1 MITPLSLPGH
11 KRLFQPWEAS
21 PAPDLSSNEPDEFL
35 ELPPVSSFEQLLGQV
50 DYPDIK
56 AQFLSDISELR
67 TLARHFVNDEY
78 DRALSIFHDN
88 LVDPNRI
95 TADSLLPL
103 YRDTRYQIHTLVQQ
117 LRDYQPGQTGYDHIA
132 AILHDCLNGIHLC
145 PDGVHSRFANVL
157 YNLSSVRSEEIGG
170 KLFKVRGDL
179 YRNFI
184 QSFMLQLQQKGV
196 DLGKELEIHWF
207 NGLYNLCCEALALPP
222 VADHLANPYLS
233 DNELTC
239 YLTSASLSVNACTI
253 LRAMVDEWSGQ
264 LVATLASEGCSHW
277 LSGTRA
283 DENTARGVNAL
294 DARVFNP
301 INRQMET
308 TSENRLSLVAVME
321 CTTDDSFHLGRH
333 REKLFAWVAGRF
345 FGSDT
350 RVFVSIG
357 SSSGGHACIATINQ
371 LYFWVLRSDQPLYEG
386 QALVFDPDQHLPV
399 QLHHLQT
406 IDFGTWSDA
415 TALALLT
422 QALEQTVEVDE
433 VAAFFLDPLVAG
445 QIEQLPELVMQTLST
460 MLREKLIYASDDW
473 QQSLCEL
480 VCGSLAQ
487 TTAAVPPTALNWLG
501 STPLLQTVLSRLQRA
516 GRDISRVTAQLDTRQ
531 IAEFAPECLAQLFTG
546 ADCQRLFEQAFHLG
560 QAQTVFNLLTTGHCD
575 ELIRNSGWS
584 APYKTIRMRRYDHFA
599 GAGYLLART
608 DINRKDAK
616 GMTPLLL
623 AILGTHRMVA
633 RVLLKV
639 PGIDVNTPATDGC
652 TALYWAARHGY
663 CDVVSALVE
672 MPGIDVN
679 SADGDGVTPL
689 HWAVHLDHRTTVQA
703 LLRAPGID
711 VNAKAKKYDG
721 MTPLILAANGNQLQ
735 SVKELLAAPD
745 IDVNA
750 ITYSGRTALCIVAQ
764 LGYVDCLRELLKVT
778 RIQVNL
784 PVLESGQTALNC
796 AVEKN
801 CAECV
806 RELLKVS
813 DVDVNKADIS
823 GMTPLHKAA
832 MSGFK
837 GCLQA
842 LLYRPDIAV
851 NQRNDDGASALHLA
865 VARGEM
871 HCVRMLRCHGDVKA
885 NVFSGGGWT
894 PLSLAV
900 ISGHI
905 KCVTELLAMPDIDVN
920 AKIGGWSP
928 LNSAAGGG
936 LPDILNLLL
945 AVPGIDINVRNEVG
959 MTPLHCAVRCGH
971 PVCAGALLA
980 VPGVDVNAVT
990 RSGFTPLNLAVKYGS
1005 LECVKLLLENTDVD
1019 VNLASHEGFTPL
1031 FSAVQQDQPDCLR
1044 ALLNMP
1050 GVAINAVTNTGLTA
1064 LDLAA
1069 EYGRLT
1075 CLEALLETGVV
1086 ELNQQAR
1093 YGTLPPLHRSAGNG
1107 FVTCVKALLGA
1118 PGIDINRQCDFGFT
1132 PLHLAAQ
1139 KNHPEC
1145 VRELL
1150 AVEGIEVN
1158 LPCRRGNTP
1167 LDSAN
1172 GKGFNECCELI
1183 TRKLHILS
1191 TFKKNSLLEKWPD

>member
-1 MITPLSLPGH
+1 MITPLLEH

-21 PAPDLSSNEPDEFL
+21 PTLGLSSNEPDEFL
-35 ELPPVSSFEQLLGQV
+35 ELPPVSSFEQLLDQV

-67 TLARHFVNDEY
+67 VLARAFVNNEY

-103 YRDTRYQIHTLVQQ
+103 YRDTRYQIHRLVQQ

-132 AILHDCLNGIHLC
+132 AILHECLNGIHLC

-157 YNLSSVRSEEIGG
+157 YNFSSVRSEELDG

-184 QSFMLQLQQKGV
+184 QSFMLQLQHKGV

-207 NGLYNLCCEALALPP
+207 NGLYNLCCEDLALPP
-222 VADHLANPYLS
+222 VADTLANPYLN
-233 DNELTC
+233 DNELAC
-239 YLTSASLSVNACTI
+239 YLTNAFLSVNAWAI
-253 LRAMVDEWSGQ
+253 LRTMVDEWSGQ
-264 LVATLASEGCSHW
+264 LVAALASEGCSHW
-277 LSGTRA
+277 LSGTRD
-283 DENTARGVNAL
+283 DENTATGVNAL

-308 TSENRLSLVAVME
+308 TSENRLNLVAVME

-333 REKLFAWVAGRF
+333 REKLFAWVAARF

-357 SSSGGHACIATINQ
+357 CSSGVHTCIATINQ
-371 LYFWVLRSDQPLYEG
+371 LYFWVLRSDQPLSEG

-406 IDFGTWSDA
+406 IDFGTWSEA

-422 QALEQTVEVDE
+422 QALEQTVAVDE
-433 VAAFFLDPLVAG
+433 VAAFFLDPLVVR

-480 VCGSLAQ
+480 VCESLAQ
-487 TTAAVPPTALNWLG
+487 TTAALPPTALNWLG
-501 STPLLQTVLSRLQRA
+501 STSLLQTVLSRLQRA

-531 IAEFAPECLAQLFTG
+531 VAEFTPDCIAQLLTD
-546 ADCQRLFEQAFHLG
+546 ADCQRLFEQAFYFG

-584 APYKTIRMRRYDHFA
+584 APYKTIRIRPYDHFA
-599 GAGYLLART
+599 GAKYLLART
-608 DINRKDAK
+608 DINRKVAT

-623 AILGTHRMVA
+623 AILGAHRTVA

-639 PGIDVNTPATDGC
+639 PGIDVNTTAPDGC
-652 TALYWAARHGY
+652 TALYWAARCGY

-672 MPGIDVN
+672 MPRIDAN
-679 SADGDGVTPL
+679 SADGDGATPL
-689 HWAVHLDHRTTVQA
+689 HWAVHLDHHTTVQA

-711 VNAKAKKYDG
+711 VNAKKSNG
-721 MTPLILAANGNQLQ
+721 MTPLILAVNGNRLQ
-735 SVKELLAAPD
+735 SMQELLVAPN

-750 ITYSGRTALCIVAQ
+750 ITCSGQTALCIVAQ
-764 LGYVDCLRELLKVT
+764 HGYVDCLRELLKVT

-801 CAECV
+801 CADCV
-806 RELLKVS
+806 RELLKVL
-813 DVDVNKADIS
+813 DVDVNKADIN

-832 MSGFK
+832 MFGFK

-871 HCVRMLRCHGDVKA
+871 HCVRMLRSHGDVKA

-920 AKIGGWSP
+920 VRIGSWSP

-945 AVPGIDINVRNEVG
+945 AVPGVDINIRNEVG
-959 MTPLHCAVRCGH
+959 MTPLHCAVRSGH
-971 PVCAGALLA
+971 SVCAGALLA
-980 VPGVDVNAVT
+980 VPGVDINAVT
-990 RSGFTPLNLAVKYGS
+990 RSGFTPLNIAVRYGS
-1005 LECVKLLLENTDVD
+1005 LECVKLLLKHTDVD

-1031 FSAVQQDQPDCLR
+1031 CSAVQEDQPDCLR
-1044 ALLNMP
+1044 ALLKVP

-1069 EYGRLT
+1069 EYGRLS

-1086 ELNQQAR
+1086 ELNQR
-1093 YGTLPPLHRSAGNG
+1093 VHYGTLPPLHRSAGNG

-1118 PGIDINRQCDFGFT
+1118 PGIDINRQCDLGFT
-1132 PLHLAAQ
+1132 ALHLAAQ

-1158 LPCRRGNTP
+1158 LPCRRGTTP

-1172 GKGFNECCELI
+1172 GKGFNECGELI